1 VAGASERLKWA
12 IDALDPRPDDRIL
25 EIGCG
30 HGVAVHLICARLTDG
45 EITALDRSEK
55 MIAIARKQNA
65 DAIAAGRARIER
77 AEFPDVDLGEGR
89 FDKVFAVHV
98 APLWRKAPAMLPA
111 VRRLLAP
118 DGTLHLLGHTP
129 PQMADA
135 EAMRRQGEDI
145 SAALSSH
152 GFSSQVRVEETPGGT
167 GLSVTATPV

>member
-1 VAGASERLKWA
+1 VAGASERLEWA
-12 IDALDPRPDDRIL
+12 VDALDPRPDDRIL

-30 HGVAVHLICARLTDG
+30 HGAAIHLICARLTGG

-55 MIAIARKQNA
+55 MIAIARKKNA
-65 DAIAAGRARIER
+65 DAVAAGRARIER
-77 AEFPDVDLGEGR
+77 AEFPDVDLGEGG

-98 APLWRKAPAMLPA
+98 AALWKKAAGMLPP

-118 DGTLHLLGHTP
+118 GGTLHLLGHTP

-135 EAMRRQGEDI
+135 EAMRRQGEEI

-167 GLSVTATPV
+167 GLSVTGTPV